1 MVLLILMFDKPA
13 TKHIF
18 KPRLLQKKKKSEHI
32 LSEKPFLQKANT
44 LFTFYNIMDNSL
56 LIKAAVAV
64 AVLLLVTGNNIITR
78 RNVKCI
84 LISSIYI

>member
-1 MVLLILMFDKPA
+1 M
-13 TKHIF
+13 
-18 KPRLLQKKKKSEHI
+18 
-32 LSEKPFLQKANT
+32 QKANT

-64 AVLLLVTGNNIITR
+64 AVLLLVTGNNIITK

-84 LISSIYI
+84 LISSIYISHWPLSIHKEAK